1 MNKRIESWMSSPAR
15 FASISLEARRARLME
30 QLERCAA
37 SPRADEVHD
46 LRVSIRRFSQA
57 LRIFAPMLSAK
68 TVKAMR
74 KALHPV
80 MEAAGWV
87 RDLDVGMDR
96 LLDEGLEENN
106 AVLEEMRAERHRG
119 ELALRGR
126 LLLLKSI
133 EPERSWQ
140 AGLRVQMASPKKP
153 AGGGA

>member
-1 MNKRIESWMSSPAR
+1 MNKRIESWTSTPAR
-15 FASISLEARRARLME
+15 FAKVSLDGRLGKLLE
-30 QLERCAA
+30 QVERCAA
-37 SPRADEVHD
+37 KPGTDEVHD

-68 TVKAMR
+68 PVKAMR

-96 LLDEGLEENN
+96 LLDDGLEENN

-126 LLLLKSI
+126 LLLLKSL
-133 EPERSWQ
+133 EPERIWQ
-140 AGLRVQMASPKKP
+140 AGLRIQTASPKQQK
-153 AGGGA
+153 GGGE